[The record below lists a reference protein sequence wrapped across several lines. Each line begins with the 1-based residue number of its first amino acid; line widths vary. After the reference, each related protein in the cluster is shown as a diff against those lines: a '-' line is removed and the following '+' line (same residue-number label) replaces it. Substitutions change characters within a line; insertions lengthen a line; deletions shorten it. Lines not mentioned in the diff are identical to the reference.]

1 MSEKNFAVQKYF
13 AAQNSAEGFISYFGE
28 NLRGDRAER
37 CYIIKG
43 GPGVG
48 KARLMSEL
56 AAEAEKKG
64 ATVEYYY
71 CSSDPAS
78 LDGLFIALAD
88 GRTLSVLDGTLP
100 HDEDAGVPGAR
111 DELIDLGAF
120 WDAARL
126 RLHRGEIE
134 VLMRQKQT
142 AFSRA
147 YKCLAAAGELSGA
160 ARELRFSCADKE
172 GIAAL
177 AASVAAELT
186 PSRRMRTP
194 LSAIG
199 MRGSFY
205 HDSFRAAAAHRI
217 GVKDNGGC
225 RVRELF
231 FGGVRDALGGNCRW
245 SPDLLLPRLCEG
257 IIADDTAVIIGTGD
271 EERTVDISHLVDEG
285 AYERVWREESAL
297 EAAREMAFSSAK
309 AAFAEASAAHF
320 ALEEIYAAAMDFSKK
335 EEYSRHL
342 CKHILA

>member
-1 MSEKNFAVQKYF
+1 MSEKYF
-13 AAQNSAEGFISYFGE
+13 AAQNSAKGFISYFAQ

-56 AAEAEKKG
+56 ANAADEKG
-64 ATVEYYY
+64 ARVEYYY

-78 LDGLFIALAD
+78 LDGLFITLAD
-88 GRTLSVLDGTLP
+88 GSTLSVLDGTLP

-120 WDAARL
+120 WNASML
-126 RLHRGEIE
+126 RSRRAEIE
-134 VLMRQKQT
+134 SLMRQKQT

-160 ARELRFSCADKE
+160 ARELRFSCADEE
-172 GIAAL
+172 GIASL

-199 MRGSFY
+199 MRGNFY
-205 HDSFRAAAAHRI
+205 HDSFRVAAAHCI
-217 GVKDNGGC
+217 GVKDNDGC

-231 FGGVRDALGGNCRW
+231 FGDVRDALGGNCRW
-245 SPDLLLPRLCEG
+245 SPDLLLPELCDG
-257 IIADDTAVIIGTGD
+257 LIAGETAVIVGTGE

-285 AYERVWREESAL
+285 AYERVWREERAL
-297 EAAREMAFSSAK
+297 EAAKEMAFSSAK